1 MAFTLPPLPYSYDA
15 LEPHIDE
22 ATMKLHHGKHHQA
35 YVDKLNAAIASSEW
49 ESKSID
55 EIMVSLD
62 KVPDKIKAA
71 VRNNGGGHYNHSLF
85 WQWMSPTGG
94 GEPTGKVAEAI
105 NAKFGSFAKFKEE
118 FEAAGMARFG
128 SGWVWLIQDGS
139 ELSITTTPY
148 QDCPVSEGK
157 KVLLGND
164 LWEHAYYLKYQNR
177 RPEYLAAWW
186 NVVNWNKVTEL
197 FYLLFL
203 SLLTPILMAQVHKA
217 RHVEYIK

>member
-35 YVDKLNAAIASSEW
+35 YVDKLNAAIAASEW

-105 NAKFGSFAKFKEE
+105 SAKFGSFAKFKEE
-118 FEAAGMARFG
+118 FEAAGMSRFG

-186 NVVNWNKVTEL
+186 NVVNWDKVTEL
-197 FYLLFL
+197 FN
-203 SLLTPILMAQVHKA
+203 Q
-217 RHVEYIK
+217 

>member
-1 MAFTLPPLPYSYDA
+1 MAFTLPPLPYPYDA
-15 LEPHIDE
+15 LEPNIDE

-35 YVDKLNAAIASSEW
+35 YVDKLNAAIAGSEW
-49 ESKSID
+49 ESKSLD
-55 EIMVSLD
+55 EIMLSLD

-118 FEAAGMARFG
+118 FEAAGMSRFG

-186 NVVNWNKVTEL
+186 SVVNWNKVTEL
-197 FYLLFL
+197 FN
-203 SLLTPILMAQVHKA
+203 Q
-217 RHVEYIK
+217 

>member
-1 MAFTLPPLPYSYDA
+1 MAFTLPPLPYPYDA

-35 YVDKLNAAIASSEW
+35 YVDKLNAAIAASEW
-49 ESKSID
+49 ESKSLD

-94 GEPTGKVAEAI
+94 GEPTGKVAEEI

-118 FEAAGMARFG
+118 FEAAGMSRFG
-128 SGWVWLIQDGS
+128 SGWVWLIQDGG
-139 ELSITTTPY
+139 ELSIVTTPY

-197 FYLLFL
+197 FN
-203 SLLTPILMAQVHKA
+203 Q
-217 RHVEYIK
+217 

>member
-35 YVDKLNAAIASSEW
+35 YVDKLNAAIAASEW
-49 ESKSID
+49 ESKSLD

-105 NAKFGSFAKFKEE
+105 NSKFGSFAKFKEE
-118 FEAAGMARFG
+118 FEAAGMSRFG
-128 SGWVWLIQDGS
+128 SGWVWLIQDGN

-186 NVVNWNKVTEL
+186 SVVNWNKVTEL
-197 FYLLFL
+197 FN
-203 SLLTPILMAQVHKA
+203 Q
-217 RHVEYIK
+217 

>member
-1 MAFTLPPLPYSYDA
+1 MAFTLPPLPYPYDA

-35 YVDKLNAAIASSEW
+35 YVDKLNAAIAGSEW
-49 ESKSID
+49 ESKSLD
-55 EIMVSLD
+55 EIMLSLD

-118 FEAAGMARFG
+118 FEAAGMSRFG
-128 SGWVWLIQDGS
+128 SGWVWLIQDGG

-197 FYLLFL
+197 FN
-203 SLLTPILMAQVHKA
+203 Q
-217 RHVEYIK
+217 

>member
-1 MAFTLPPLPYSYDA
+1 MAFTLPPLPYPYDA

-35 YVDKLNAAIASSEW
+35 YVDKLNAAIAGSEW

-55 EIMVSLD
+55 EIMASLD

-118 FEAAGMARFG
+118 FEAAGMSRFG

-186 NVVNWNKVTEL
+186 SVVNWNKVTEL
-197 FYLLFL
+197 FN
-203 SLLTPILMAQVHKA
+203 
-217 RHVEYIK
+217 

>member
-35 YVDKLNAAIASSEW
+35 YVDKLNAAIAASEW

-105 NAKFGSFAKFKEE
+105 NSKFGSFAKFKEE
-118 FEAAGMARFG
+118 FEAAGMSRFG
-128 SGWVWLIQDGS
+128 SGWVWLIQDGG

-197 FYLLFL
+197 FN
-203 SLLTPILMAQVHKA
+203 Q
-217 RHVEYIK
+217 

>member
-1 MAFTLPPLPYSYDA
+1 MAFTLPPLPYPYDA

-118 FEAAGMARFG
+118 FEAAGMSRFG

-197 FYLLFL
+197 FN
-203 SLLTPILMAQVHKA
+203 Q
-217 RHVEYIK
+217 

>member
-1 MAFTLPPLPYSYDA
+1 MAFTLPPLPYPYDA

-35 YVDKLNAAIASSEW
+35 YVDKLNAAIAASEW
-49 ESKSID
+49 ESKSLD

-94 GEPTGKVAEAI
+94 GEPSGKVAEAI

-118 FEAAGMARFG
+118 FEAAGMSRFG
-128 SGWVWLIQDGS
+128 SGWVWLIQDGG
-139 ELSITTTPY
+139 ELSIVTTPY

-197 FYLLFL
+197 FN
-203 SLLTPILMAQVHKA
+203 
-217 RHVEYIK
+217 

>member
-1 MAFTLPPLPYSYDA
+1 MAFTLPPLPYPYDA

-35 YVDKLNAAIASSEW
+35 YVDKLNAAIAASEW

-85 WQWMSPTGG
+85 WKWMSPTGG

-118 FEAAGMARFG
+118 FEAAGMSRFG

-197 FYLLFL
+197 FN
-203 SLLTPILMAQVHKA
+203 Q
-217 RHVEYIK
+217 

>member
-1 MAFTLPPLPYSYDA
+1 MAFTLPPLPYPYDA

-22 ATMKLHHGKHHQA
+22 ATMRLHHGKHHQA
-35 YVDKLNAAIASSEW
+35 YVDKLNAAIAASEW

-55 EIMVSLD
+55 EIMLSLD

-105 NAKFGSFAKFKEE
+105 NSKFGSFAKFKEE
-118 FEAAGMARFG
+118 FEAAGMSRFG

-197 FYLLFL
+197 FN
-203 SLLTPILMAQVHKA
+203 
-217 RHVEYIK
+217 

>member
-35 YVDKLNAAIASSEW
+35 YVDKLNAAIAASDW
-49 ESKSID
+49 ESKSLD

-118 FEAAGMARFG
+118 FEAAGMSRFG

-197 FYLLFL
+197 FN
-203 SLLTPILMAQVHKA
+203 Q
-217 RHVEYIK
+217 

>member
-1 MAFTLPPLPYSYDA
+1 MAFTLPPLPYPYDA

-35 YVDKLNAAIASSEW
+35 YVDKLNAAIAASEW
-49 ESKSID
+49 ESKSLD

-105 NAKFGSFAKFKEE
+105 NSKFGSFAKFKEE
-118 FEAAGMARFG
+118 FEAAGMSRFG
-128 SGWVWLIQDGS
+128 SGWVWLIQDGG
-139 ELSITTTPY
+139 ELSIVTTPY

-186 NVVNWNKVTEL
+186 NVVNWDKVTEL
-197 FYLLFL
+197 FN
-203 SLLTPILMAQVHKA
+203 Q
-217 RHVEYIK
+217 

>member
-1 MAFTLPPLPYSYDA
+1 MAFTLPPLPYPYDA

-35 YVDKLNAAIASSEW
+35 YVDKLNAAIAASEW
-49 ESKSID
+49 ESKSLD

-94 GEPTGKVAEAI
+94 GEPTGKLAEAI

-118 FEAAGMARFG
+118 FEAAGMSRFG

-186 NVVNWNKVTEL
+186 NVVNWNKVAEL
-197 FYLLFL
+197 FN
-203 SLLTPILMAQVHKA
+203 Q
-217 RHVEYIK
+217 

>member
-35 YVDKLNAAIASSEW
+35 YVDKLNAAIAASEW
-49 ESKSID
+49 ESKSLD

-118 FEAAGMARFG
+118 FEAAGMSRFG
-128 SGWVWLIQDGS
+128 SGWVWLIQDGG
-139 ELSITTTPY
+139 ELSIVTTPY

-164 LWEHAYYLKYQNR
+164 VWEHAYYLKYQNR

-197 FYLLFL
+197 FN
-203 SLLTPILMAQVHKA
+203 Q
-217 RHVEYIK
+217 

>member
-35 YVDKLNAAIASSEW
+35 YVDKLNAAIAASEW

-118 FEAAGMARFG
+118 FEAAGMSRFG
-128 SGWVWLIQDGS
+128 SGWVWLIQDGG

-197 FYLLFL
+197 FNQQLG
-203 SLLTPILMAQVHKA
+203 V
-217 RHVEYIK
+217 

>member
-1 MAFTLPPLPYSYDA
+1 LKGEEKMAFTLPPLPYPYDA

-35 YVDKLNAAIASSEW
+35 YVDKLNAAIAASEW
-49 ESKSID
+49 ESKSLD

-94 GEPTGKVAEAI
+94 GEPSGKVAEAI

-118 FEAAGMARFG
+118 FEAAGMSRFG
-128 SGWVWLIQDGS
+128 SGWVWLIQDGG
-139 ELSITTTPY
+139 ELSIVTTPY

-197 FYLLFL
+197 FN
-203 SLLTPILMAQVHKA
+203 Q
-217 RHVEYIK
+217 

>member
-1 MAFTLPPLPYSYDA
+1 MAFTLPPLPYPYDA

-118 FEAAGMARFG
+118 FEAAGMSRFG
-128 SGWVWLIQDGS
+128 SGWVWLIQDGG

-197 FYLLFL
+197 FN
-203 SLLTPILMAQVHKA
+203 Q
-217 RHVEYIK
+217 

>member
-35 YVDKLNAAIASSEW
+35 YVDKLNAAIAASEW
-49 ESKSID
+49 ESKSLD

-62 KVPDKIKAA
+62 KVPDKVKAA

-105 NAKFGSFAKFKEE
+105 NSKFGSFAKFKEE
-118 FEAAGMARFG
+118 FEAAGMSRFG
-128 SGWVWLIQDGS
+128 SGWVWLIQDGG
-139 ELSITTTPY
+139 ELSIVTTPY

-197 FYLLFL
+197 FN
-203 SLLTPILMAQVHKA
+203 Q
-217 RHVEYIK
+217 

>member
-35 YVDKLNAAIASSEW
+35 YVDKLNAAIAASEW
-49 ESKSID
+49 ESKSLD

-105 NAKFGSFAKFKEE
+105 NSKFGSFAKFKEE
-118 FEAAGMARFG
+118 FEAAGMSRFG
-128 SGWVWLIQDGS
+128 SGWVWLIQDGG

-197 FYLLFL
+197 FN
-203 SLLTPILMAQVHKA
+203 
-217 RHVEYIK
+217 R

>member
-35 YVDKLNAAIASSEW
+35 YVDKLNAAIAASEW
-49 ESKSID
+49 ESKSLD

-105 NAKFGSFAKFKEE
+105 NSKFGSFAKFKEE
-118 FEAAGMARFG
+118 FEAAGMSRFG

-186 NVVNWNKVTEL
+186 NVVNWNKVAEL
-197 FYLLFL
+197 FN
-203 SLLTPILMAQVHKA
+203 Q
-217 RHVEYIK
+217 

>member
-35 YVDKLNAAIASSEW
+35 YVDKLNAAIAASEW
-49 ESKSID
+49 ESKSLD

-94 GEPTGKVAEAI
+94 GEPTGKVAEAM

-118 FEAAGMARFG
+118 FEAAGMSRFG

-197 FYLLFL
+197 FN
-203 SLLTPILMAQVHKA
+203 Q
-217 RHVEYIK
+217 

>member
-118 FEAAGMARFG
+118 FEAAGMSRFG
-128 SGWVWLIQDGS
+128 SGWVWLIQDGG

-186 NVVNWNKVTEL
+186 NVVNWDKVAEL
-197 FYLLFL
+197 FN
-203 SLLTPILMAQVHKA
+203 Q
-217 RHVEYIK
+217 

>member
-35 YVDKLNAAIASSEW
+35 YVDKLNAAIAASEW
-49 ESKSID
+49 ESKSLD
-55 EIMVSLD
+55 EIMLSLD

-105 NAKFGSFAKFKEE
+105 NSKFGSFAKFKEE
-118 FEAAGMARFG
+118 FEAAGMSRFG

-186 NVVNWNKVTEL
+186 SVVNWNKVTEL
-197 FYLLFL
+197 FN
-203 SLLTPILMAQVHKA
+203 Q
-217 RHVEYIK
+217 

>member
-35 YVDKLNAAIASSEW
+35 YVDKLNAALAASEW
-49 ESKSID
+49 ESKSLD

-118 FEAAGMARFG
+118 FEAAGMSRFG
-128 SGWVWLIQDGS
+128 SGWVWLIQDGG
-139 ELSITTTPY
+139 ELSIVTTPY

-197 FYLLFL
+197 FN
-203 SLLTPILMAQVHKA
+203 
-217 RHVEYIK
+217 

>member
-1 MAFTLPPLPYSYDA
+1 MNKMAFTLPPLPYPYDA

-35 YVDKLNAAIASSEW
+35 YVDKLNAAIAGSEW
-49 ESKSID
+49 ESKSLD

-118 FEAAGMARFG
+118 FEAAGMSRFG
-128 SGWVWLIQDGS
+128 SGWVWLIQDGG

-197 FYLLFL
+197 FN
-203 SLLTPILMAQVHKA
+203 Q
-217 RHVEYIK
+217 

>member
-35 YVDKLNAAIASSEW
+35 YVDKLNAAIAASEW
-49 ESKSID
+49 ESKSLD

-105 NAKFGSFAKFKEE
+105 SAKFGSFAKFKEE
-118 FEAAGMARFG
+118 FEAAGMSRFG

-197 FYLLFL
+197 FN
-203 SLLTPILMAQVHKA
+203 Q
-217 RHVEYIK
+217 

>member
-1 MAFTLPPLPYSYDA
+1 MAFTLPPLPYPYDA

-35 YVDKLNAAIASSEW
+35 YVDKLNAAIAASEW
-49 ESKSID
+49 ESKSLD

-62 KVPDKIKAA
+62 KVPDKVKAA

-105 NAKFGSFAKFKEE
+105 NSKFGSFAKFKEE
-118 FEAAGMARFG
+118 FEAAGMSRFG
-128 SGWVWLIQDGS
+128 SGWVWLIQDGG
-139 ELSITTTPY
+139 ELSIVTTPY

-197 FYLLFL
+197 FN
-203 SLLTPILMAQVHKA
+203 Q
-217 RHVEYIK
+217 

>member
-1 MAFTLPPLPYSYDA
+1 MAFTLPPLPYPYDA

-35 YVDKLNAAIASSEW
+35 YVDKLNAAIAASEW
-49 ESKSID
+49 ESKSLD

-118 FEAAGMARFG
+118 FEAAGMSRFG

-197 FYLLFL
+197 FN
-203 SLLTPILMAQVHKA
+203 Q
-217 RHVEYIK
+217 

>member
-1 MAFTLPPLPYSYDA
+1 MAFTLPPLPYPYDA

-35 YVDKLNAAIASSEW
+35 YVDKLNAAIAASEW
-49 ESKSID
+49 ESKSLD

-105 NAKFGSFAKFKEE
+105 NSKFGSFAKFKEE
-118 FEAAGMARFG
+118 FEAAGMSRFG
-128 SGWVWLIQDGS
+128 SGWVWLIQDGG
-139 ELSITTTPY
+139 ELSIVTTPY

-197 FYLLFL
+197 FN
-203 SLLTPILMAQVHKA
+203 
-217 RHVEYIK
+217 

>member
-1 MAFTLPPLPYSYDA
+1 MAFTLPPLPYPYDA

-35 YVDKLNAAIASSEW
+35 YVDKLNAAIAASEW
-49 ESKSID
+49 ESKSLD

-118 FEAAGMARFG
+118 FEAAGMSRFG

-186 NVVNWNKVTEL
+186 NVVNWNKVAEL
-197 FYLLFL
+197 FNQQLG
-203 SLLTPILMAQVHKA
+203 V
-217 RHVEYIK
+217 

>member
-1 MAFTLPPLPYSYDA
+1 MAFTLPPLPYPYDA

-35 YVDKLNAAIASSEW
+35 YVDKLNAAIAASEW
-49 ESKSID
+49 ESKSLD

-94 GEPTGKVAEAI
+94 GEPSGKVAEAI
-105 NAKFGSFAKFKEE
+105 NSKFGSFAKFKEE
-118 FEAAGMARFG
+118 FEAAGMSRFG
-128 SGWVWLIQDGS
+128 SGWVWLIQDGG
-139 ELSITTTPY
+139 ELSIVTTPY

-197 FYLLFL
+197 FN
-203 SLLTPILMAQVHKA
+203 
-217 RHVEYIK
+217 

>member
-1 MAFTLPPLPYSYDA
+1 MAFTLPPLPYPYDA

-35 YVDKLNAAIASSEW
+35 YVDKLNAAIAGSEW
-49 ESKSID
+49 ESKSLD

-105 NAKFGSFAKFKEE
+105 NSKFGSFAKFKEE
-118 FEAAGMARFG
+118 FEAAGMSRFG

-197 FYLLFL
+197 FN
-203 SLLTPILMAQVHKA
+203 Q
-217 RHVEYIK
+217 

>member
-1 MAFTLPPLPYSYDA
+1 MAFTLPPLPYPYDA

-35 YVDKLNAAIASSEW
+35 YFDKLNAAIAASEW
-49 ESKSID
+49 ESKSLD
-55 EIMVSLD
+55 EIMLSLD

-118 FEAAGMARFG
+118 FEAAGMSRFG
-128 SGWVWLIQDGS
+128 SGWVWLIQDGG

-197 FYLLFL
+197 FN
-203 SLLTPILMAQVHKA
+203 Q
-217 RHVEYIK
+217 

>member
-1 MAFTLPPLPYSYDA
+1 MAFTLPPLPYPYDA

-35 YVDKLNAAIASSEW
+35 YVDKLNAAIAASEW
-49 ESKSID
+49 ESKSLD

-94 GEPTGKVAEAI
+94 GEPSSKVAEAI
-105 NAKFGSFAKFKEE
+105 NSKFGSFAKFKEE
-118 FEAAGMARFG
+118 FEAAGMSRFG
-128 SGWVWLIQDGS
+128 SGWVWLIQDGG
-139 ELSITTTPY
+139 ELSIVTTPY

-197 FYLLFL
+197 FN
-203 SLLTPILMAQVHKA
+203 
-217 RHVEYIK
+217 